1 MKTIILT
8 IILAICNFISQAQQH
23 DGIDITVTINNV
35 KNDNGFVLLGLH
47 NQQTF
52 MNKSLGALE
61 RKKATITDGQISIVF
76 NNVIPGNYA
85 IIAVHDENAN
95 NQMDFELNG
104 MPKEAYGM
112 TNNKMSFGPPV
123 FSDAK
128 FTVADK
134 NINLETLR
142 PKWGIS
148 IFHLLIQEF

>member
-8 IILAICNFISQAQQH
+8 IILALSNFISQAQQQNS
-23 DGIDITVTINNV
+23 INLSVTINNV

-52 MNKSLGALE
+52 MNKSISALD
-61 RKKATITDGQISIVF
+61 RKKATIKDGKISVVF
-76 NNVIPGNYA
+76 NNVFPGDYA
-85 IIAVHDENAN
+85 IMAIHDENAN

-112 TNNKMSFGPPV
+112 SNNDMSFGPPI

-128 FTVADK
+128 FTIADK
-134 NINLETLR
+134 DLSINIR
-142 PKWGIS
+142 
-148 IFHLLIQEF
+148 F